1 MEPPFGGAQGQE
13 KRQWAQIEAQEVPF
27 EHQETLFHCEG
38 DKHWH
43 RLPREVVGSPSLRD
57 IQKLSGHGPGK
68 PVLGGPA

>member
-13 KRQWAQIEAQEVPF
+13 KRQWAQTEAQEVPF

-38 DKHWH
+38 
-43 RLPREVVGSPSLRD
+43 EVVGCPSLRD

-68 PVLGGPA
+68 PALGGPA